1 MEQAVRET
9 RFCFFMIF
17 LRGGWV
23 KASAMGSLRGLVGVA
38 ALLLHPGRKYFS
50 PMPGVDECTDG
61 A

>member
-1 MEQAVRET
+1 
-9 RFCFFMIF
+9 MIF

-50 PMPGVDECTDG
+50 PMPGVDEYTDG